1 MGWRTFWHE
10 GVEGGSGVCVL
21 GGGGGG
27 GQEVLA

>member
-10 GVEGGSGVCVL
+10 GVEGGSGCVCV
-21 GGGGGG
+21 GGG